1 MLKFLGLN
9 FEAMKSVKSY
19 FANNIFGEF
28 LATLTLS
35 FCKIN

>member
-1 MLKFLGLN
+1 MLKYLGLN
-9 FEAMKSVKSY
+9 FEAMKSVKSS
-19 FANNIFGEF
+19 FANHIFGEF